1 MASVPAFE
9 DRGMSIGRVFQR
21 AFSTIT
27 HNPIVVL
34 GIAIVVGALPS
45 VIITYVMRS
54 LRAGDPNT
62 DLSRIWGTM
71 VITWVLAVIIG
82 AIVQGALTRAVAAE
96 NEGQRASFADC
107 VATALRVLLPLLGVG
122 FIYGLAI
129 GVGFILLIVPGII
142 VMLIWSVAGPA
153 VVVERNG
160 VMMALS
166 RSAELTK
173 GARWKIF
180 GLFLVLLVIYIL
192 VFTVLVTLGLG
203 GASAA
208 SAGGPTASNLV
219 GSAITAITFNLLWG
233 TIQPSLY
240 VELRQWKEGGSI
252 ENLQEVFA

>member
-96 NEGQRASFADC
+96 NEGQRAS
-107 VATALRVLLPLLGVG
+107 
-122 FIYGLAI
+122 
-129 GVGFILLIVPGII
+129 
-142 VMLIWSVAGPA
+142 
-153 VVVERNG
+153 
-160 VMMALS
+160 
-166 RSAELTK
+166 
-173 GARWKIF
+173 
-180 GLFLVLLVIYIL
+180 
-192 VFTVLVTLGLG
+192 
-203 GASAA
+203 
-208 SAGGPTASNLV
+208 
-219 GSAITAITFNLLWG
+219 
-233 TIQPSLY
+233 
-240 VELRQWKEGGSI
+240 
-252 ENLQEVFA
+252 